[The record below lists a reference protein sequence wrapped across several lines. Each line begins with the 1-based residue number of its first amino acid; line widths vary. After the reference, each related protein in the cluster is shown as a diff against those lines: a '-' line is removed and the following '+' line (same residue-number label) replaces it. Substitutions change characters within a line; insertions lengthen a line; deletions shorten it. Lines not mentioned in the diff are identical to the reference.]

1 MAKQLQSAPG
11 VTIELVHE
19 GDDMH
24 LQRSILAPGAEI
36 PEHAHDVASSYVVVS
51 GNGYLTGDSGRD
63 LGPGDSVLVAAN
75 AKHGWKNS
83 GSDAF
88 HIVGSFV
95 GAH

>member
-1 MAKQLQSAPG
+1 MSQQLQNAPG

-19 GDDMH
+19 NDDMH
-24 LQRSILAPGAEI
+24 LQRSILAPGAAI
-36 PEHAHDVASSYVVVS
+36 PEHTHVVTSSYVVVS
-51 GNGYLTGDSGRD
+51 GKGNLTGENGRD